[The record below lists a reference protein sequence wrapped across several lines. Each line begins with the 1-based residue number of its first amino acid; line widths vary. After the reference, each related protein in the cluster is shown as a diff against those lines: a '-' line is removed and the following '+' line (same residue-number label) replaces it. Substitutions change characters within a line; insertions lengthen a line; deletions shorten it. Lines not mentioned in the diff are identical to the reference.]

1 MKLTHRRVVT
11 ILVVA
16 ILVTLYLLIKEVLG

>member
-1 MKLTHRRVVT
+1 MKLTHKRLIT

-16 ILVTLYLLIKEVLG
+16 FLVTLYLLIKELAG